1 MNEYSLVFAF
11 NERMD
16 VALIRKNRPDWQAGL
31 WNGIGGRKEKNESY
45 IQCAA
50 REFFEETGVKLDPIS
65 FKWVGRVHGNDFS
78 MHVYTV
84 KDLSIN
90 NVKTT
95 TDEEVRLFTYPY
107 LNQIQLIDNIML
119 QIEMCKMWHVM
130 SNANKFVPKFDLSYK
145 LIT

>member
-1 MNEYSLVFAF
+1 
-11 NERMD
+11 
-16 VALIRKNRPDWQAGL
+16 
-31 WNGIGGRKEKNESY
+31 
-45 IQCAA
+45 
-50 REFFEETGVKLDPIS
+50 
-65 FKWVGRVHGNDFS
+65 

-107 LNQIQLIDNIML
+107 LNQIPLIDNIML